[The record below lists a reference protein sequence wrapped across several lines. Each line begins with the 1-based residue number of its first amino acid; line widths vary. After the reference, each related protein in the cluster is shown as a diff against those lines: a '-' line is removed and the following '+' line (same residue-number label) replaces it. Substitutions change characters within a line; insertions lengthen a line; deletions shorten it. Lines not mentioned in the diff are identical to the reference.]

1 MERMKELINI
11 LNNASRSY
19 YQKNESLMSDFEY
32 DKLYDE
38 LMKLEKDTGIVLANS
53 PTQNVGYTVLSNLT
67 KVKHDEKIL
76 SLDKTKEPE
85 KLKSWLENQDGILSW
100 KLDGLT
106 IVLKYNNGE
115 LVQAIT
121 RGNGEVGE
129 DITHNAKVFK
139 NVPLKISY
147 KDELVV
153 RGEGIISY
161 SDFEKINEE
170 LDENESYKNPRNLC
184 SGTVRQLNSEI
195 TSKRNVMFYAFTVFK
210 AFGVDFDDKKSNQ
223 LLWLKT
229 LGFDVVY
236 NKIVNSDNIID
247 SVYEFEN
254 KIPENDFAS
263 DGLVLTYNSI
273 SYSSSLGTTA
283 KFPKDSIAF
292 KWKDETAETILREI
306 EWNTSRTGLINPI
319 AVFDSVEL
327 EGTTVNRASV
337 HNVSILEDLKL
348 GIGDTIKVYKAN
360 MIIPQIAENIT
371 KSGNCEIPKNC
382 PVCNGETEIRSIR
395 DGKALY
401 CTNPNCSAQR
411 IRSLS
416 HFVSRDAMNI
426 EGLSEETI
434 KKFVEK
440 GFISDYTDIYSL
452 YKYADDIKNMEG
464 FGEKSYNNLIESIE
478 KSKNTEL
485 PNFIYAL
492 GINHVGLSNAKLLC
506 KNINYDINKIFE
518 VSQDELIN
526 IDGFGDII
534 AHSIVSYFADNKN
547 RELLNKILKIV
558 SFNIV
563 EISKENE
570 NTNINGKTFVITGDL
585 NNFINRK
592 ELQNKIESLGGKVT
606 GSVTKK
612 TNYLINN
619 DILSESSKNKK
630 AKELGIPIITE
641 EDFIKEFLNQ

>member
-19 YQKNESLMSDFEY
+19 YQKNESLVSDFEY

-38 LMKLEKDTGIVLANS
+38 LMKLEEDTGVILANS

-85 KLKSWLENQDGILSW
+85 KLKSWLENQEGVLSW

-139 NVPLKISY
+139 NIPLKISY
-147 KDELVV
+147 KDELII

-161 SDFEKINEE
+161 SDFERINEE

-506 KNINYDINKIFE
+506 KNINYDINKLFE

-558 SFNIV
+558 SFNTV
-563 EISKENE
+563 EISEETENS
-570 NTNINGKTFVITGDL
+570 NINGKTFVITGDL
-585 NNFINRK
+585 NNFTNRK

>member
-19 YQKNESLMSDFEY
+19 YQKNESLVSDFEY

-38 LMKLEKDTGIVLANS
+38 LMKIEKDTGVILANS

-85 KLKSWLENQDGILSW
+85 KLKSWLENQEGVLSW

-139 NVPLKISY
+139 NIPLKISY
-147 KDELVV
+147 KDELIV

-161 SDFEKINEE
+161 SDFERINEE

-558 SFNIV
+558 SFNTV
-563 EISKENE
+563 EISEETENS
-570 NTNINGKTFVITGDL
+570 NINGKTFVITGDL
-585 NNFINRK
+585 NNFTNRK

>member
-19 YQKNESLMSDFEY
+19 YQKNESLVSDFEY

-38 LMKLEKDTGIVLANS
+38 LMKLEEDTGVILANS

-85 KLKSWLENQDGILSW
+85 KLKSWLENQEGVLSW

-139 NVPLKISY
+139 NIPLKISY
-147 KDELVV
+147 KDELII

-161 SDFEKINEE
+161 SDFERINEE

-558 SFNIV
+558 SFNTV
-563 EISKENE
+563 EISEETENS
-570 NTNINGKTFVITGDL
+570 NINGKTFVITGDL
-585 NNFINRK
+585 NNFTNRK

>member
-19 YQKNESLMSDFEY
+19 YQKNESLVSDFEY

-38 LMKLEKDTGIVLANS
+38 LMKLEKDTGVILANS

-85 KLKSWLENQDGILSW
+85 KLKSWLENQEGVLSW

-139 NVPLKISY
+139 NIPLKISY
-147 KDELVV
+147 KDELIV

-161 SDFEKINEE
+161 SDFERINEE

-452 YKYADDIKNMEG
+452 HKYADDIKNMEG

-506 KNINYDINKIFE
+506 KNINYDINKLVE
-518 VSQDELIN
+518 VSQDDLVN

-534 AHSIVSYFADNKN
+534 AHSIVLYFTDNKN

-558 SFNIV
+558 SFNTV
-563 EISKENE
+563 EISEETENS
-570 NTNINGKTFVITGDL
+570 NINGKTFVITGDL
-585 NNFINRK
+585 NNFTNRK

>member
-19 YQKNESLMSDFEY
+19 YQKNESIISDFEY

-38 LMKLEKDTGIVLANS
+38 LMKLEKDTGIILANS

-85 KLKSWLENQDGILSW
+85 KLKSWLENQEGVLSW

-139 NVPLKISY
+139 NIPLKISY

-161 SDFEKINEE
+161 SDFERINEE

-195 TSKRNVMFYAFTVFK
+195 TAKRNVMFYAFTVFK

-506 KNINYDINKIFE
+506 KNINYDINKLVE
-518 VSQDELIN
+518 VSQDDLVN

-534 AHSIVSYFADNKN
+534 AHSIVLYFTDNKN

-558 SFNIV
+558 SFNTV
-563 EISKENE
+563 EISEETENS
-570 NTNINGKTFVITGDL
+570 NINGKTFVITGDL
-585 NNFINRK
+585 NNFTNRK

>member
-11 LNNASRSY
+11 LNKASYEY
-19 YQKNESLMSDFEY
+19 YQNDSSKLSDFEY

-38 LMKLEKDTGIVLANS
+38 LVELEKSTGIVLANS

-67 KVKHDEKIL
+67 KIKHDEKIL

-85 KLKSWLENQDGILSW
+85 KLKSWLENQQGMLSW

-139 NVPLKISY
+139 NIPLKISY

-153 RGEGIISY
+153 RGEGIISF
-161 SDFEKINEE
+161 SDFKRINEE
-170 LDENESYKNPRNLC
+170 LDEDESYKNPRNLC

-195 TSKRNVMFYAFTVFK
+195 CAKRNVMFYGFTVFK
-210 AFGVDFDDKKSNQ
+210 ANDVDFGDKKSNQ
-223 LLWLKT
+223 LLWLKE
-229 LGFDVVY
+229 LGFDIVY
-236 NKIVNSDNIID
+236 NKIVNVDNIIE
-247 SVYEFEN
+247 SIYEFEN
-254 KIPENDFAS
+254 KIPENDFAT
-263 DGLVLTYNSI
+263 DGLVLTYDSI
-273 SYSSSLGTTA
+273 SYSGSLGTTA

-292 KWKDETAETILREI
+292 KWKDETAETILRNI
-306 EWNTSRTGLINPI
+306 EWNTSRTGLINPV

-371 KSGNCEIPKNC
+371 KNGNYEIPANC
-382 PVCNGETEIRSIR
+382 PVCGGETEVRTIR

-426 EGLSEETI
+426 EGFSEETI

-440 GFISDYTDIYSL
+440 GFISDYTDIYNIE
-452 YKYADDIKNMEG
+452 KFAEEIKNIDG
-464 FGEKSYNNLIESIE
+464 FGEKSYNNLIKSIE
-478 KSKNTEL
+478 NSKKPEL

-506 KNINYDINKIFE
+506 KNINYDINKLFTI
-518 VSQDELIN
+518 SQEELVE

-534 AHSIVSYFADNKN
+534 AHSICSYFGDCKNKELIYKMLDIISFAEVEVSYESENMN
-547 RELLNKILKIV
+547 V
-558 SFNIV
+558 
-563 EISKENE
+563 KE
-570 NTNINGKTFVITGDL
+570 KTFVITGDL
-585 NNFINRK
+585 NEFKNRK
-592 ELQNKIESLGGKVT
+592 ELQLKIEALGGKVT

-641 EDFIKEFLNQ
+641 EQFIKEFLN